1 MKQTYLFW
9 DLDGTLTDSGP
20 GIINSVKY
28 TLRKM
33 GKEIPSEETL
43 RKFIG
48 PPLSYSFQEY
58 CNMSEEEAQLG
69 VKTYREYY
77 AVTGLFE
84 NKVYEGI
91 EPVLKKLQKLGKKLV
106 VATSKPEKFSVQ
118 IIEHFGMDGYF
129 EVIAGSSMDESRNTK
144 EAVIR
149 YAMQQL
155 GIEEPQ
161 EVLMIGDRKHD
172 VQGAKQCGIDCIGV
186 LWGYGSEKELKSAGA
201 VAVIEK
207 PEQLFDILE

>member
-28 TLRKM
+28 TLQKM
-33 GKEIPSEETL
+33 GKEIPAEEVL

-58 CNMSEEEAQLG
+58 SGMSEGEAQLG
-69 VKTYREYY
+69 VQTYREYY
-77 AVTGLFE
+77 AETGLFE
-84 NKVYEGI
+84 NRVYEGI
-91 EPVLKKLQKLGKKLV
+91 EPALKKFQELGKKLV
-106 VATSKPEKFSVQ
+106 VATSKPEKFSVR
-118 IIEHFGMDGYF
+118 IIRHFGLDVYF
-129 EVIAGSSMDESRNTK
+129 TMIAGSSMDESRNTK

-149 YAMQQL
+149 YAVQQL

-161 EVLMIGDRKHD
+161 DVIMIGDREYD
-172 VQGAKQCGIDCIGV
+172 VQGAKQCGIDCVGV
-186 LWGYGSEKELKSAGA
+186 LWGYGSEEELKAAGA
-201 VAVIEK
+201 VAVAEK
-207 PEQLFDILE
+207 PEHLFKLIG